1 MESFDRDVVRQ
12 APERMFSFQNLQVP
26 GGYVNCVLNV
36 RLARCG
42 DDLKIVDYTIV
53 SAEDFLGKVPTWVT
67 ISQIAEAAIKDI
79 EANYKPSSF
88 SDDLPDVFEEA
99 F

>member
-1 MESFDRDVVRQ
+1 MGDFDREVVRS

-36 RLARCG
+36 KLAKCG
-42 DDLKIVDYTIV
+42 DNLKIVDYTFV
-53 SAEDFLGKVPTWVT
+53 SAEDFLGKVPTWIT
-67 ISQIAEAAIKDI
+67 IRQIAKAAIKDI

-88 SDDLPDVFEEA
+88 SDDLPNIYEEA